1 MKLTFELL
9 LQRRNQVSW
18 SIANNFWSLEFMSK
32 KHLLLLSRLI
42 QPRNDRIHDEI
53 PTSISRLH
61 YESLQPQLHLK
72 IN

>member
-1 MKLTFELL
+1 
-9 LQRRNQVSW
+9 
-18 SIANNFWSLEFMSK
+18 MST

-61 YESLQPQLHLK
+61 YESLQPELHLK

>member
-18 SIANNFWSLEFMSK
+18 SIANNFWSLELMSK
-32 KHLLLLSRLI
+32 KHLLLLLRFI